1 MSSSA
6 ENPGTNRQRTAS
18 TAARLLRSIF
28 SVLGQAWMILGIT
41 LVLLLLVDQALRA
54 LLPEPG
60 RIAALEPGV
69 IAPGRSRADA
79 VGGDAWID
87 AYWNEHQA
95 SRHTQWASYV
105 YWRRKPFDGDI
116 IDVDAHGFR
125 VTPAPPSPAARTIW
139 LFGGST
145 AWGTGNRNQGT
156 LAAQLQ
162 QIYRERAPQLGVRV
176 LNFAE
181 SGYVSRQSLIAFQ
194 SALAC
199 PQPAADVAIFLDGAN
214 DVFAALQEGQ
224 AGLPQNEDNRR
235 REFNSSRQ
243 LAAQLRA
250 WALRLEG
257 IARLVGTAPAP
268 LQAAELD
275 ALALAVVDAYLT
287 QVGQAAALAREYRL
301 DAIHAWQPTAF
312 DRAPPR
318 ADEAA
323 IVGASMATHVNLHRQ
338 VRARLR
344 ERLAADPSVAAIDLG
359 SLFDSGDQ
367 PVYFDFVHLSERGQR
382 LLAERL
388 YELSAP
394 GLTLRPARPATVESC
409 RDRPLG

>member
-1 MSSSA
+1 MTAGTSA
-6 ENPGTNRQRTAS
+6 TRALAALGTIL
-18 TAARLLRSIF
+18 RL
-28 SVLGQAWMILGIT
+28 LGQAWMILGVS
-41 LVLLLLVDQALRA
+41 LLLLLLVDQALRA
-54 LLPEPG
+54 LLPDGG
-60 RIAALEPGV
+60 RLASHEPGV

-79 VGGDAWID
+79 VAGDDWID
-87 AYWNEHQA
+87 AYWNEHQD
-95 SRHTQWASYV
+95 SRHTQWTSYV
-105 YWRRKPFDGDI
+105 YWRRKPFDGAI

-125 VTPAPPSPAARTIW
+125 VTPAPTTPPAHTIW

-145 AWGTGNRNQGT
+145 AWGTGNRSQGT

-162 QIYRERAPQLGVRV
+162 QVYRERAPELGVRV

-181 SGYVSRQSLIAFQ
+181 SGYVSRQSLTAFQ

-199 PQPAADVAIFLDGAN
+199 PQPAAELAIFLDGAN

-243 LAAQLRA
+243 LSAQLRA
-250 WALRLEG
+250 WALRLQG
-257 IARLVGTAPAP
+257 IARLAGSTPGP
-268 LQAAELD
+268 TGAAELD
-275 ALALAVVDAYLT
+275 TLAAAIVDAYLAHAM
-287 QVGQAAALAREYRL
+287 QASALARQHRM
-301 DAIHAWQPTAF
+301 DTIHAWQPTAF
-312 DRAPPR
+312 DRSPAR

-323 IVGASMATHVNLHRQ
+323 IVGASIATHVTLQRQ
-338 VRARLR
+338 ARARLR
-344 ERLAADPSVAAIDLG
+344 ARLAADPSIAAIDLG
-359 SLFDSGDQ
+359 NLYDTTSE
-367 PVYFDFVHLSERGQR
+367 PVFFDFVHLSERGQR

-394 GLTLRPARPATVESC
+394 ALMLRPARPTAVESC

>member
-1 MSSSA
+1 MTGDPA
-6 ENPGTNRQRTAS
+6 GTRVF
-18 TAARLLRSIF
+18 AALGAILRL
-28 SVLGQAWMILGIT
+28 LGQAWLILGAT
-41 LVLLLLVDQALRA
+41 LLLLLLVDQALRV
-54 LLPEPG
+54 LLPDGGPL
-60 RIAALEPGV
+60 ASLEPGV
-69 IAPGRSRADA
+69 VAPGRSRAAA
-79 VGGDAWID
+79 VADDGWID
-87 AYWNEHQA
+87 AYWNEHQD
-95 SRHTQWASYV
+95 SRHTQWTSYV
-105 YWRRKPFDGDI
+105 YWRRKPFDGAI
-116 IDVDAHGFR
+116 IDVDVHGFR
-125 VTPAPPSPAARTIW
+125 VTPALPTPPARTIW

-145 AWGTGNRNQGT
+145 AWGTGNRNEGT

-162 QIYRERAPQLGVRV
+162 QVYRERAPQLGVRV

-181 SGYVSRQSLIAFQ
+181 SGYVSRQSLTAFQ

-199 PQPAADVAIFLDGAN
+199 PQPVADAAIFLDGAN

-257 IARLVGTAPAP
+257 IARLAGTTPKP
-268 LQAAELD
+268 PGDAELD
-275 ALALAVVDAYLT
+275 RLATAIVDAYLAHAA
-287 QVGQAAALAREYRL
+287 QAYALARQHRL
-301 DAIHAWQPTAF
+301 DTIHAWQPTVF
-312 DRAPPR
+312 DRSPAR

-323 IVGASMATHVNLHRQ
+323 IVGASIATHVNLQRQ
-338 VRARLR
+338 ARSRLR
-344 ERLAADPSVAAIDLG
+344 ERLAADPSLPAVDLG
-359 SLFDSGDQ
+359 SLFD
-367 PVYFDFVHLSERGQR
+367 PVDEPVFFDFVHLSEHGQR

-394 GLTLRPARPATVESC
+394 SLMLRPARPTTVESC